1 MMAKDNPQTI
11 LILQGGSAFGAY
23 EAGVYEALVEHLN
36 LKTEKQKPTLAVVAG
51 TSIGAINASII
62 AKHYSDSDRGVAV
75 LKQFWTEE
83 LATPSLPF
91 FPGLGVWQHSYAV
104 WSNLVFGNPR
114 LCTPQ
119 PWSFLAPALATSF
132 YSTQAMEQTLTL
144 DHYFG
149 DYGRGKTDPRLI
161 VTALDV
167 GKGELTPFD
176 SKQDTITPAHV
187 VASASLPPG
196 FPAKEVGTQYYW
208 DGGLW
213 SNTPLPEV
221 LNALQDQDD
230 PAEKQA
236 PTYQVYIVD
245 VFPRRAP
252 LPQTSLAVAQ
262 RMADMLFADK
272 TAYDQKV
279 AEWINEYINVVE
291 ILQGLDNDLPTRI
304 KDEIARRV
312 KNNELSRS
320 ACPKMLEHYQEI
332 LNHKRTIVHIRHIKR
347 ARMPDEPNQ
356 SELDFS
362 LEWIKALIAQG
373 HDDATRALERQRREN
388 GS

>member
-1 MMAKDNPQTI
+1 M
-11 LILQGGSAFGAY
+11 
-23 EAGVYEALVEHLN
+23 
-36 LKTEKQKPTLAVVAG
+36 
-51 TSIGAINASII
+51 
-62 AKHYSDSDRGVAV
+62 
-75 LKQFWTEE
+75 
-83 LATPSLPF
+83 
-91 FPGLGVWQHSYAV
+91 
-104 WSNLVFGNPR
+104 R

-132 YSTQAMEQTLTL
+132 YSTQAMEQTL

-149 DYGRGKTDPRLI
+149 SYGQGRTDPRFI

-167 GKGELTPFD
+167 ETGQLTPFD

-221 LNALQDQDD
+221 LNVVQDQDH
-230 PAEKQA
+230 PAKKEVPA
-236 PTYQVYIVD
+236 YQVYIVD
-245 VFPRRAP
+245 VFPKQAP
-252 LPQTSLAVAQ
+252 LPQNSLAVAQ

-272 TAYDQKV
+272 TAYDQKTT
-279 AEWINEYINVVE
+279 EWVNEYINLV
-291 ILQGLDNDLPTRI
+291 LMLKALDKELPTRI
-304 KDEIARRV
+304 KDEIARRLEN
-312 KNNELSRS
+312 KELSRS
-320 ACPKMLEHYQEI
+320 ACPHMLEHYQEI
-332 LNHKRTIVHIRHIKR
+332 LDHKRAILDITHIKR
-347 ARMPDEPNQ
+347 SRMPDEPNQ

-373 HDDATRALERQRREN
+373 HDDTRHKLEWRQRGEN

>member
-1 MMAKDNPQTI
+1 MMAKDNPQASTQTI

-23 EAGVYEALVEHLN
+23 ECGVYQALAPHLDN
-36 LKTEKQKPTLAVVAG
+36 LAVVAG
-51 TSIGAINASII
+51 TSIGAINASLI
-62 AKHYSDSDRGVAV
+62 AKHHTDEDRGAAA
-75 LKQFWTEE
+75 LTRFWTEVV
-83 LATPSLPF
+83 ATPSLPF
-91 FPGLGVWQHSYAV
+91 FPGLDIWQHSYAV

-119 PWSFLAPALATSF
+119 PLSFLAPALAISF
-132 YSTQAMEQTLTL
+132 YSTQAMEQTL

-149 DYGRGKTDPRLI
+149 SYGQGKTDPRLI

-167 GKGELTPFD
+167 GKGKLTPFD
-176 SKQDTITPAHV
+176 SRHKTITPAHV

-221 LNALQDQDD
+221 LNAVQGDH
-230 PAEKQA
+230 PAKKEVPA
-236 PTYQVYIVD
+236 YQVYIVD
-245 VFPRRAP
+245 VFPRKAP

-272 TAYDQKV
+272 TAYDQKA
-279 AEWINEYINVVE
+279 AEWVNEYINLV
-291 ILQGLDNDLPTRI
+291 LMLKDLDKELPTRI

-312 KNNELSRS
+312 ENKERSRS
-320 ACPKMLEHYQEI
+320 ACPHMLEHYQEI
-332 LNHKRTIVHIRHIKR
+332 LDHKRAILDITHIKR
-347 ARMPDEPNQ
+347 SRMPDEPNQ

-373 HDDATRALERQRREN
+373 HDDTRHELERRQRGEN